1 MLSCVELFAVGVEL
15 FVVRGSRFG
24 RPGWSV
30 RELLPGPPL
39 SLILLAPLCLQNGHE
54 MKFSSFFVLCT
65 QL

>member
-39 SLILLAPLCLQNGHE
+39 SLILLAPLCLQ
-54 MKFSSFFVLCT
+54 SWRQSWP
-65 QL
+65 